1 MGEYDPKRITGEWGK
16 MKLLYA
22 LLALAFLASPCIA
35 MNESDSAYLEGI
47 QDGYALGW
55 MSAAG
60 QQEPAY
66 EQAYNQGVAI
76 LNGWMNAVGYEGA
89 RWENLSVTK
98 KSYVLPVGLQ

>member
-1 MGEYDPKRITGEWGK
+1 
-16 MKLLYA
+16 MKIA
-22 LLALAFLASPCIA
+22 LLALAALLLAVPCIA

-66 EQAYNQGVAI
+66 ELAYNQGVAI
-76 LNGWMNAVGYEGA
+76 LNGWMDAVGYTGP
-89 RWENLSVTK
+89 RWENLSVTR
-98 KSYVLPVGLQ
+98 KSYVLPAGLQ

>member
-1 MGEYDPKRITGEWGK
+1 
-16 MKLLYA
+16 MKIV
-22 LLALAFLASPCIA
+22 LLALVALLSAVPCIA

-66 EQAYNQGVAI
+66 EAAYNQGVAL
-76 LNGWMNAVGYEGA
+76 LNGWMDAVGYTGP
-89 RWENLSVTK
+89 RWENLSVTR
-98 KSYVLPVGLQ
+98 KSYVLPAGLQ